1 MLYHCQKCDTHLKVW
16 PCAKLRS
23 MDCAECF
30 VKIENNGENIHLC
43 FICDKMLCPKHKNSD
58 SEERI
63 HIDWSKP
70 ETVPLPDLGD
80 GGISE
85 SSDSHGFPD
94 LQEGS
99 PVSNRTPFNPSLPAE
114 SPGSEPSLPSV
125 PPPSYIRSYISGHN
139 LQIPPN
145 TDPTIRPY
153 VFDPQPLQS
162 IRNPYTPDDS
172 SNQINLYN
180 LSQNPDG
187 DVFPD
192 LPPSYEV
199 AMMDE
204 TDLP

>member
-1 MLYHCQKCDTHLKVW
+1 M
-16 PCAKLRS
+16 
-23 MDCAECF
+23 
-30 VKIENNGENIHLC
+30 G
-43 FICDKMLCPKHKNSD
+43 MLCPKHKNSD

-85 SSDSHGFPD
+85 SCDSHGFPD

-99 PVSNRTPFNPSLPAE
+99 PVSDRTPFNPSLPAE
-114 SPGSEPSLPSV
+114 SPGSEPSLPSA

-145 TDPTIRPY
+145 TDPTISPY
-153 VFDPQPLQS
+153 VFDPQPGQPVT
-162 IRNPYTPDDS
+162 NPYTPYDS
-172 SNQINLYN
+172 SNQINMYN
-180 LSQNPDG
+180 LPQNPDG
-187 DVFPD
+187 DIFPD